1 MLKVMI
7 PVSDNTGKVISQHF
21 GRAPFWAWYI
31 VDSGKISD
39 SGVVPNDSDH
49 FGGIGSPP
57 EKIAGLG
64 GEVVISAGMG
74 MKAINLFQEAKI
86 AVLNSINLNTLE
98 NVQEFIKG
106 NLIEQTE
113 GCLHEH

>member
-1 MLKVMI
+1 MVKVMI
-7 PVSDNTGKVISQHF
+7 PVSDDTGKVISQHF

-57 EKIAGLG
+57 EKIASL
-64 GEVVISAGMG
+64 GMG

-98 NVQEFIKG
+98 NIQEFIKG